1 MKYINSCCNILS
13 AVAENRYVFTAH
25 GRGTNYSP
33 CLHAWLH
40 VWCAGFTGTWYELTP
55 RPVVCGTGGGY
66 VAFLRTMYLGT
77 WGADMLQH
85 RIHVE
90 HATVQ
95 RGCGEIHTC
104 ASERMSIITGTCARP
119 LRGRNHGFP
128 FLNAPAE
135 FYIEHWFQRKRCALG
150 TDNCPGN
157 TLVSRL
163 VSLLC
168 FPSTSPHIAFHSPH
182 AAFSVNQLLGGQ
194 EKGVEDCAVC
204 ILDKVF
210 KKFLF
215 FIFF

>member
-1 MKYINSCCNILS
+1 M
-13 AVAENRYVFTAH
+13 
-25 GRGTNYSP
+25 
-33 CLHAWLH
+33 
-40 VWCAGFTGTWYELTP
+40 
-55 RPVVCGTGGGY
+55 
-66 VAFLRTMYLGT
+66 AFLRTMYLGT

-85 RIHVE
+85 RSHVE

-150 TDNCPGN
+150 TYNCPGN

-210 KKFLF
+210 KNLF
-215 FIFF
+215 FFKQSELLLRSIPQFGFRLRFLNLSYVWKTNKRYEPSYCFFND